1 MHHDLVSIVG
11 LGFSLMQ
18 LMPGDRHSTVT
29 CRMRADNRCV
39 VGGDSDP
46 DAAPLR
52 LDCDATFV
60 DCGADTP
67 VAVPLEDCFGVSLQV
82 RNAA

>member
-1 MHHDLVSIVG
+1 MHHDLVRIVG
-11 LGFSLMQ
+11 LGFSPMQ
-18 LMPGDRHSTVT
+18 RMPGDRHSTLT

-39 VGGDSDP
+39 VGNDSAS
-46 DAAPLR
+46 DAGPLR
-52 LDCDATFV
+52 LDCDAMFV